1 MRNIDTWNILSLTV
15 PVWSPLLSGLLAA
28 FIVHLLTQS
37 RERERWVSDCKKQEF
52 KELVSAL
59 TESYIW
65 CLRAVPPVGA
75 DILRSRDEA
84 NANALRA
91 IRDRIYITS
100 ELPLKEFAIRWSH
113 ASTLYMQP
121 DRVSKEYEEIRTA
134 IVDAA
139 SKCIPET
146 SMHVLKFWKRRRLLR

>member
-1 MRNIDTWNILSLTV
+1 MADNRAMRNIDTWNIFSLTV
-15 PVWSPLLSGLLAA
+15 PYWSSLLSVLITA
-28 FIVHLLTQS
+28 FIVHLFTQS
-37 RERERWVSDCKKQEF
+37 RDRKRWVSDCKKQEF

-65 CLRAVPPVGA
+65 CLRVVPPVGA

-84 NANALRA
+84 NANALRVM
-91 IRDRIYITS
+91 RDRIYITS
-100 ELPLKEFAIRWSH
+100 ELPLKEFATRWAQ

-121 DRVSKEYEEIRTA
+121 DRLSKEYEEIRIA

-139 SKCIPET
+139 SKCIP
-146 SMHVLKFWKRRRLLR
+146 